1 MLKKILVILAVL
13 LVFANECF
21 ALEGRK
27 IANVGAEM
35 LYTRILQTCV
45 NNGISQNSFSELYKG
60 NGEFYT
66 YFFYPQNDNVIQT
79 TLDYNNDG
87 YVTLISIDGAGLDE
101 QQRLTVYG
109 MAVAC
114 LKALNITETEMQYLF
129 DNLQTNIMIVSC
141 RKLSYFSLTVVLQNS
156 RRRKISL
163 NINNTHNHL
172 CKEVSNP
179 KRKFMLFR
187 C

>member
-129 DNLQTNIMIVSC
+129 NNLQENKS
-141 RKLSYFSLTVVLQNS
+141 KY
-156 RRRKISL
+156 K
-163 NINNTHNHL
+163 INNDKLYTSRVFSVVNRTTITL
-172 CKEVSNP
+172 MVSVYPSGKILVHISNIGE
-179 KRKFMLFR
+179 
-187 C
+187 

>member
-129 DNLQTNIMIVSC
+129 DNLQENKS
-141 RKLSYFSLTVVLQNS
+141 KY
-156 RRRKISL
+156 K
-163 NINNTHNHL
+163 INNDKLYTSRVFSVVNRTTITL
-172 CKEVSNP
+172 MVSIYPSVKILVYISNIGE
-179 KRKFMLFR
+179 
-187 C
+187 

>member
-1 MLKKILVILAVL
+1 M
-13 LVFANECF
+13 FANECF

-114 LKALNITETEMQYLF
+114 LKALNITETEKAK
-129 DNLQTNIMIVSC
+129 NLAKDFANFYSSVY
-141 RKLSYFSLTVVLQNS
+141 RVNDFSLSSVSSANTEESKKEILSKGLSKFQ
-156 RRRKISL
+156 SL
-163 NINNTHNHL
+163 LNNDTAKN
-172 CKEVSNP
+172 K
-179 KRKFMLFR
+179 KKQ
-187 C
+187 